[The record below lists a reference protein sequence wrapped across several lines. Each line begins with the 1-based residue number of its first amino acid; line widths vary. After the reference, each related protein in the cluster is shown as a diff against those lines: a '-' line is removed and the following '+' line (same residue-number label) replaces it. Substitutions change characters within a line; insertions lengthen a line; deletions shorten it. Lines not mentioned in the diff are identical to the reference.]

1 MSFEKRVTEMLET
14 DKHGHDRHGHDRHDR
29 PGHDRHDRHGHDKHG
44 HDSRSSIDI
53 DAVIGAT
60 SPSRGRE
67 RPKLNVPGSVLEKA
81 GFKPG
86 DRAEI
91 EVLDGEI
98 RIIRIVRI
106 DDHGMKE

>member
-1 MSFEKRVTEMLET
+1 MVEMLET
-14 DKHGHDRHGHDRHDR
+14 DRHGHDRHGHDRHD
-29 PGHDRHDRHGHDKHG
+29 KHG
-44 HDSRSSIDI
+44 HDSKSRI

-67 RPKLNVPGSVLEKA
+67 RPKLNVPGSALEKA

-86 DRAEI
+86 DKVEI
-91 EVLDGEI
+91 EVLDGE
-98 RIIRIVRI
+98 IRIVRI

>member
-1 MSFEKRVTEMLET
+1 MLET
-14 DKHGHDRHGHDRHDR
+14 DKHDKHDRHGHDRHGHDS
-29 PGHDRHDRHGHDKHG
+29 K
-44 HDSRSSIDI
+44 SRI

-67 RPKLNVPGSVLEKA
+67 RPKLNVPGSALEKA

-86 DRAEI
+86 DKVEI
-91 EVLDGEI
+91 EVLDGE
-98 RIIRIVRI
+98 IRIVRI